1 MLLPFAGP
9 IADADARLA
18 PRIDRGDAGRD
29 RGARS
34 PTTGSQPEDGL
45 PRPDAHGAAYVD
57 YLLARL
63 EAPRAFVEEA
73 DRARAA

>member
-1 MLLPFAGP
+1 MT
-9 IADADARLA
+9 
-18 PRIDRGDAGRD
+18 
-29 RGARS
+29 
-34 PTTGSQPEDGL
+34 PTPASRRASTAACSDGIVASIPDDWLQPEPGL
-45 PRPDAHGAAYVD
+45 PDPDAHRAAYVA